1 MWKRLE
7 RTDMEKMLSED
18 EVQKLAELG
27 RPDGTDPVQD
37 VLDLTSD
44 VFRGALRAKGH
55 EIDSREHFTPP
66 EYAFFILVVARWTLW
81 TRFPMSPDFANDEAR
96 KAEYEF
102 AQGLLKNPYIGTE
115 KPDYSDDPSADPGQK
130 TGGASV
136 FVQPLRFP
144 PWWLGQTWNSQVLS
158 GDSVAGGGTWL

>member
-7 RTDMEKMLSED
+7 RTDMEKMISED

-27 RPDGTDPVQD
+27 RPDGADPVQD

-102 AQGLLKNPYIGTE
+102 A
-115 KPDYSDDPSADPGQK
+115 
-130 TGGASV
+130 
-136 FVQPLRFP
+136 
-144 PWWLGQTWNSQVLS
+144 
-158 GDSVAGGGTWL
+158 